1 MLYSQV
7 AEARPDQDDRLVET
21 CMNDAMVGRDPI
33 LAEIVRRLV
42 DALHPERV
50 YLFGSRARG
59 DAGVDSDYDLMV
71 VVPHLTEPA
80 YRLAQRAHSVLW
92 GLGTAADILV
102 WSREAFDS
110 RLDLKASLPATVLR
124 EGRLLHAA

>member
-1 MLYSQV
+1 
-7 AEARPDQDDRLVET
+7 
-21 CMNDAMVGRDPI
+21 MNDAMAGRDPI

-42 DALHPERV
+42 DALHPERI

-71 VVPHLTEPA
+71 VVPHMTEPA

-110 RLDLKASLPATVLR
+110 RLDLNASLPATVVR